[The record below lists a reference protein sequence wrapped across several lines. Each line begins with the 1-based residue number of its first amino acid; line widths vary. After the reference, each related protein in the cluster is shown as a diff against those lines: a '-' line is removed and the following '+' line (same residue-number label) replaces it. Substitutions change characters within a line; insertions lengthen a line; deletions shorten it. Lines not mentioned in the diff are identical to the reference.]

1 MDFFFNQSHS
11 GRSSS
16 SSIITASNKF
26 WFLLPIINLTILD
39 SLLTQEGAHILKVT
53 LADQE
58 KIESYRKNIAE
69 ALQILDEIIAIIR
82 FQDNPE
88 DSIIDQELE
97 EIKKIL
103 NQ

>member
-1 MDFFFNQSHS
+1 M
-11 GRSSS
+11 
-16 SSIITASNKF
+16 
-26 WFLLPIINLTILD
+26 
-39 SLLTQEGAHILKVT
+39 T

-58 KIESYRKNIAE
+58 KIEAYRKNIAE
-69 ALQILDEIIAIIR
+69 ALQILDEVIAIIR

-88 DSIIDQELE
+88 DTIIDQKLE

>member
-1 MDFFFNQSHS
+1 M
-11 GRSSS
+11 
-16 SSIITASNKF
+16 TEA
-26 WFLLPIINLTILD
+26 
-39 SLLTQEGAHILKVT
+39 E
-53 LADQE
+53 QE

-69 ALQILDEIIAIIR
+69 ALQTLDEIIAIIR

-88 DSIIDQELE
+88 DTIIDQKLE

>member
-1 MDFFFNQSHS
+1 M
-11 GRSSS
+11 
-16 SSIITASNKF
+16 
-26 WFLLPIINLTILD
+26 
-39 SLLTQEGAHILKVT
+39 HILKMI

-58 KIESYRKNIAE
+58 KIEAYRKNIAE

-88 DSIIDQELE
+88 DTIIDQKLE

>member
-1 MDFFFNQSHS
+1 MP
-11 GRSSS
+11 
-16 SSIITASNKF
+16 
-26 WFLLPIINLTILD
+26 LVINFAILD
-39 SLLTQEGAHILKVT
+39 SLLTQESVHILKMT
-53 LADQE
+53 LAEQE
-58 KIESYRKNIAE
+58 KIDAYRKNIAE

-88 DSIIDQELE
+88 DTIIDQKLE